1 MRLDNSN
8 FARARILQR
17 SVDLR
22 SLNFM
27 IAPDHRITGRSG
39 RVN

>member
-1 MRLDNSN
+1 MRYLDNSN
-8 FARARILQR
+8 FARISQR
-17 SVDLR
+17 SVDFR

-27 IAPDHRITGRSG
+27 IAPDHRITGRSD